1 MRMRKV
7 VVIAGVL
14 AVSMLLLPAL
24 AFAQSQEEDFQ
35 AVKTER
41 SESFVLPYTAVNR
54 NEQDPLIYTF
64 DEPKQPNWIV
74 AIQNNVSYVPRE
86 GARTIIKIQEPAPS
100 EKFIELG
107 IYGDQSMRYWVAV
120 NTAEAGYARMYDSEN
135 GWSTEQPISVT
146 HTDNSGLS
154 VTNGQRT
161 VVDRLDLDG
170 FAVAS
175 IEVYGNDRNSNLA
188 NAYAGDIAF
197 NVLHGRFDESPIYFV
212 PIAVGVGIFGLVAG
226 LLILKKRKPSD

>member
-1 MRMRKV
+1 MHMRIV
-7 VVIAGVL
+7 VAAGVL

-24 AFAQSQEEDFQ
+24 PFAQGQEDFQ
-35 AVKTER
+35 VVKSER

-64 DEPKQPNWIV
+64 DEPKQPNWILT
-74 AIQNNVSYVPRE
+74 IQNNVSYVPRE
-86 GARTIIKIQEPAPS
+86 GARTIIKIQEAAPS

-107 IYGDQSMRYWVAV
+107 MYGDQSMRYWVAV
-120 NTAEAGYARMYDSEN
+120 NTAEAGYARIYDSEN

-146 HTDNSGLS
+146 HTENSGLI

-161 VVDRLDLDG
+161 VVDRLDVDG
-170 FAVAS
+170 FAAAS

-188 NAYAGDIAF
+188 NAHAGDIAF
-197 NVLHGRFDESPIYFV
+197 GVLSGRFDQSPIYFV
-212 PIAVGVGIFGLVAG
+212 PAAVGAGIFGLVAG
-226 LLILKKRKPSD
+226 VLILKKRKPSD